1 MGLAHQRRFGLQM
14 LLYMSI
20 RAGNEIAITV
30 LYNAAGHVLSSQLG
44 RERPRSLESS
54 EIFLR
59 DKMDGEATYACLFL
73 SFFFLSYLI
82 FALAKVLL

>member
-1 MGLAHQRRFGLQM
+1 MELALQRRFGVQM

-44 RERPRSLESS
+44 RDRSLESS
-54 EIFLR
+54 VSRSFC
-59 DKMDGEATYACLFL
+59 ATSWTEEVYACLPL
-73 SFFFLSYLI
+73 SFSLSILFFFI
-82 FALAKVLL
+82 T